1 MRDLLP
7 FLLLAVLLS
16 VTPGPDAVLVL
27 RSSVR
32 GGRRLGSATAL
43 GAATGSLLWGML
55 ATVGLAVVIAQSAA
69 LYQAIRLAGAAYL
82 IFLGV
87 RTLLTHSRG
96 RPPNP
101 TIAQVTDGEPAPR
114 GGLRRAFGAGL
125 LSDLLNPKVGL
136 FYIAVVPQ
144 FIPPGASVLQYS
156 LLLTGIEIAV
166 ALLWLVLLAW
176 IAHVALIWLRRPA
189 VDRWL
194 QRTLGVS
201 LVGIGV
207 TVAVEQ

>member
-1 MRDLLP
+1 M
-7 FLLLAVLLS
+7 
-16 VTPGPDAVLVL
+16 
-27 RSSVR
+27 
-32 GGRRLGSATAL
+32 
-43 GAATGSLLWGML
+43 
-55 ATVGLAVVIAQSAA
+55 
-69 LYQAIRLAGAAYL
+69 
-82 IFLGV
+82 
-87 RTLLTHSRG
+87 
-96 RPPNP
+96 
-101 TIAQVTDGEPAPR
+101 
-114 GGLRRAFGAGL
+114 
-125 LSDLLNPKVGL
+125 
-136 FYIAVVPQ
+136 
-144 FIPPGASVLQYS
+144 LQYS